1 MRVFLGF
8 LRKET
13 AHVLRDR
20 RTLLVLFGLPLVLM
34 LLFGYALRNEVEDIA
49 TVVVDRAGDPASQQ
63 VLAALGGSPYF
74 HVVGT
79 LPNTRVAEDWL
90 QDGRARLVLTLEPD
104 LQESLLRGSPG
115 YQILVD
121 GSDPNTARTM
131 VAYAT
136 QLVEGALVS
145 AGPGTGVSRG
155 STAGLRNPVR
165 LQAPIRIHGVVH
177 MAFNPKL
184 DSAYLFVP
192 GLMALVLTLV
202 SALMTSVTI
211 TREKELGTMEVL
223 LVSPLRPI
231 QIIVGKVVPYLVL
244 SLINVLVILGLA
256 RFAFAVPIRG
266 SLVLLIGE
274 SLLFTICALSLG
286 VLVSTKASTQQ
297 AATTASMSSLMFPTI
312 LLSGFIFPLASMP
325 EILQWLSHLVPARWF
340 VEIVRGIMLKG
351 LGLAELWPQTLI
363 LTVMTLAVLAVSL
376 RNFRTRLE

>member
-8 LRKET
+8 VRKET
-13 AHVLRDR
+13 HHVLRDR

-74 HVVGT
+74 HIVAT
-79 LPNTRVAEDWL
+79 LPNTQVAESWL

-104 LQESLLRGSPG
+104 LQESLLSGSPR

-136 QLVEGALVS
+136 RLVEGTLLSESLGTSQGLALGPQSS
-145 AGPGTGVSRG
+145 AGP
-155 STAGLRNPVR
+155 PVR
-165 LQAPIRIHGVVH
+165 LQGVVH
-177 MAFNPKL
+177 MAFNPEL

-266 SLVLLIGE
+266 SLALLIGE

-351 LGLAELWPQTLI
+351 LGLAELWSQTLI
-363 LTVMTLAVLAVSL
+363 LSAMTVTVLAVSL

>member
-1 MRVFLGF
+1 VRVFLGF
-8 LRKET
+8 VRKET
-13 AHVLRDR
+13 FHVLRDR

-49 TVVVDRAGDPASQQ
+49 TAVVDRSGDPASRQ

-74 HVVGT
+74 HIVGI

-90 QDGRARLVLTLEPD
+90 QDGRARMVLTLEPD
-104 LQESLLRGSPG
+104 LEESLLRGSPA

-136 QLVEGALVS
+136 RLVEGALLSES
-145 AGPGTGVSRG
+145 ATLGAKGP
-155 STAGLRNPVR
+155 AGAPHRR
-165 LQAPIRIHGVVH
+165 QAPIRLQGVVH
-177 MAFNPKL
+177 MAFNPEL
-184 DSAYLFVP
+184 NSAYLFVP

-244 SLINVLVILGLA
+244 SLINVLLILGLA
-256 RFAFAVPIRG
+256 RFAFGVPIRG
-266 SLVLLIGE
+266 SLALLIGE

-325 EILQWLSHLVPARWF
+325 QILQWLSHLVPARWF

-351 LGLAELWPQTLI
+351 LGLPELWLQTSI
-363 LTVMTLAVLAVSL
+363 LATMTLAVLAISL
-376 RNFRTRLE
+376 RSFRTRLE

>member
-1 MRVFLGF
+1 VRVFLGF
-8 LRKET
+8 VRKET
-13 AHVLRDR
+13 FHVLRDR

-49 TVVVDRAGDPASQQ
+49 TAVVDRSGDPASRQ

-74 HVVGT
+74 HIVGI
-79 LPNTRVAEDWL
+79 LPKTRVAEDWL
-90 QDGRARLVLTLEPD
+90 QDGRARMVLTLEPD
-104 LQESLLRGSPG
+104 LEESLLRGSPA

-136 QLVEGALVS
+136 RLVEGALLSES
-145 AGPGTGVSRG
+145 ATLGAKGP
-155 STAGLRNPVR
+155 AGAPHRR
-165 LQAPIRIHGVVH
+165 QAPIRLQGVVH
-177 MAFNPKL
+177 MAFNPEL
-184 DSAYLFVP
+184 NSAYLFVP

-244 SLINVLVILGLA
+244 SLINVLLILGLA
-256 RFAFAVPIRG
+256 RFAFGVPIRG
-266 SLVLLIGE
+266 SLALLIGE

-325 EILQWLSHLVPARWF
+325 QILQWLSHLVPARWF

-351 LGLAELWPQTLI
+351 LGLPELWLQTSI
-363 LTVMTLAVLAVSL
+363 LATMTLAVLAISL
-376 RNFRTRLE
+376 RSFRTRLE